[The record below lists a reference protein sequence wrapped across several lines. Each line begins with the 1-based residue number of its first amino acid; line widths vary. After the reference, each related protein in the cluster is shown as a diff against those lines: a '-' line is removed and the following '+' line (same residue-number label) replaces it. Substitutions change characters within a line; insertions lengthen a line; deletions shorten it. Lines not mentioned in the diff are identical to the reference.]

1 MSETEHADLIRTADA
16 WAQRRLAD
24 LGSSHPDSL
33 KAAITQ
39 LKSGAGLVVCT
50 VVAGGEYQIDLCLIG
65 EDRRM
70 RTLVSVSA
78 GAPSE
83 GGLN

>member
-1 MSETEHADLIRTADA
+1 MSETEHADLITAADA
-16 WAQRRLAD
+16 WAHKRLVD
-24 LGSSHPDSL
+24 LGRSQPDSL
-33 KAAITQ
+33 KAAIAQ
-39 LKSGAGLVVCT
+39 LKAGAGLAVCT

-70 RTLVSVSA
+70 RTLVSVTA
-78 GAPSE
+78 GTPGE